1 MATFEVT
8 GPDGSTYEIEVSEG
22 VDPQDAL
29 QRFSQQLQSS
39 APQQDPAKAAAD
51 EEVAK
56 ERAESPGWENYISD
70 VARNVVRGTPVGS
83 YIDEAR
89 GAAAWLTGGDY
100 QKAKEYELA
109 QQRAA
114 DKSSWKTGLHMPFGL
129 GEVTVGGLQKLV
141 GGMASAPFLPIA
153 AVSRGATMAGQALN
167 YGLTG
172 AGYGALYGAGEGDT
186 AGERLGNAQ
195 QGGLIGL
202 GLGGAT
208 PFVAGG
214 MGAAARG
221 IGRATQRVPRQL
233 REFDKNA
240 VKTAAEVVGEH
251 QGRVPYRGQLGS
263 LADRMDVARNEVS
276 GIASMGGAPRRL
288 IDQRI
293 GQRNEGAKGRVRQ
306 TLDDNLGPAQSVLG
320 SVDNTRKA
328 ASAVAGP
335 AFRQFH
341 SSPPPP
347 PQVAQQI
354 EPLLQAARAA
364 GAVSKAERLMKSMQR
379 DPADPTNYWM
389 RLDYIKRVLQD
400 SAKTAGQ
407 QGQRTQAKVFTDLSN
422 QIMDAADTWLGQG
435 NKAASIWAQ
444 ARNPSRQALSF
455 EEGTKLGSKTFGRQT
470 PEQVRAERG
479 RLTQEGQQGFDLAA
493 REEVRNQLGRAPSM
507 LTGERGPQDVR
518 RMVSSDFGRDKLAM
532 VTDPQRAGNITRN
545 LDNEAAYR
553 DTYNEVMRGSQT
565 AQRRAVQERYN
576 SGPGVTPT
584 ISRDIPSAILNQVN
598 RGVRAIIG
606 ANSTAARM
614 EKARQVADMLTR
626 QGHSADTILAA
637 LREFSRGRE
646 ARGRWAEGV
655 EALVQ
660 AFVAGSRAP
669 AIAGA
674 NSDR

>member
-8 GPDGSTYEIEVSEG
+8 GPDGSTYEIEVPEG
-22 VDPQDAL
+22 VDPQDVL
-29 QRFSQQLQSS
+29 QRFSQQLQGS

-114 DKSSWKTGLHMPFGL
+114 DKSSWKTGVKLPFVGD
-129 GEVTVGGLQKLV
+129 VTVGGMQKLA
-141 GGMASAPFLPIA
+141 GGIASAPFLPIA
-153 AVSRGATMAGQALN
+153 ALSRGATVAGKALN

-186 AGERLGNAQ
+186 ARERMGNAQ

-202 GLGGAT
+202 GLGAAT
-208 PFVAGG
+208 PVVAGAA
-214 MGAAARG
+214 GAAARG

-240 VKTAAEVVGEH
+240 VKTAADVVGEH
-251 QGRVPYRGQLGS
+251 HGRVPYRGQRGS

-293 GQRNEGAKGRVRQ
+293 GQRNQGAKSRVRQ

-320 SVDNTRKA
+320 RTENALKTSRA
-328 ASAVAGP
+328 AADP
-335 AFRQFH
+335 AYERFYAM
-341 SSPPPP
+341 PPPT
-347 PQVAQQI
+347 PQFMDQIAPLLRRVPDAAWKEAKNLMELDGLAPQAQQNFWR
-354 EPLLQAARAA
+354 Q
-364 GAVSKAERLMKSMQR
+364 
-379 DPADPTNYWM
+379 
-389 RLDYIKRVLQD
+389 LDYIKRALEDLPANPQAGIGRTRAGKLRNL
-400 SAKTAGQ
+400 SKEIKTQ
-407 QGQRTQAKVFTDLSN
+407 
-422 QIMDAADTWLGQG
+422 ADTWLGG
-435 NKAASIWAQ
+435 GDRTKSPWFV
-444 ARNPSRQALSF
+444 ARSTARSGLQF
-455 EEGTKLGSKTFGRQT
+455 EKGTELGAKTFSRQT
-470 PEQVRAERG
+470 PEQVTAERG
-479 RLTQEGQQGFDLAA
+479 RLTQDGQQGFDLAA

-532 VTDPQRAGNITRN
+532 VTDPQRAGNITRS

-576 SGPGVTPT
+576 SGPGVTPAL
-584 ISRDIPSAILNQVN
+584 SRDLPSAALGLLN

-626 QGHSADTILAA
+626 QGHSADAILTA

-646 ARGRWAEGV
+646 ARGQVAEAV
-655 EALVQ
+655 ETLAQ

-669 AIAGA
+669 AISGA

>member
-1 MATFEVT
+1 MPRYELE
-8 GPDGSTYEIEVSEG
+8 GPDGARYEVEAPEGMSEAEV
-22 VDPQDAL
+22 L
-29 QRFSQQLQSS
+29 QSFLEQLQSS

-114 DKSSWKTGLHMPFGL
+114 DKSSWKTGVKLPFVGD
-129 GEVTVGGLQKLV
+129 VTVGGMQKLA
-141 GGMASAPFLPIA
+141 GGIASAPFLPIA
-153 AVSRGATMAGQALN
+153 ALSRGATVAGRALN

-186 AGERLGNAQ
+186 ARERVGNAQ

-202 GLGGAT
+202 GLGAAT
-208 PFVAGG
+208 PVVAGAA
-214 MGAAARG
+214 GAAARG

-240 VKTAAEVVGEH
+240 VKTAADVVGEH
-251 QGRVPYRGQLGS
+251 QGRVPYRGRRGS
-263 LADRMDVARNEVS
+263 LADRIDVARNEVS

-288 IDQRI
+288 INQRI
-293 GQRNEGAKGRVRQ
+293 GQRNEGAKARVRQ
-306 TLDDNLGPAQSVLG
+306 TLDDNLGPAYSVIG
-320 SVDNTRKA
+320 SVEATRSA
-328 ASAVAGP
+328 ANSVAGP

-354 EPLLQAARAA
+354 EPLLEAARAA
-364 GAVSKAERLMKSMQR
+364 GAVSKAERLMRSMQR
-379 DPADPTNYWM
+379 DPADPANYWM

-435 NKAASIWAQ
+435 NRAASIWAQ
-444 ARNPSRQALSF
+444 ARDPSRHALSF
-455 EEGTKLGSKTFGRQT
+455 EEGTKLGSRTFGRQT
-470 PEQVRAERG
+470 PEQVAAERG
-479 RLTQEGQQGFDLAA
+479 RLTPGGQQGFDLAA

-532 VTDPQRAGNITRN
+532 VTDPQRAGNITRS

-576 SGPGVTPT
+576 SGPGVTPAL
-584 ISRDIPSAILNQVN
+584 SRDLPSAALGLLN

-606 ANSTAARM
+606 ANSTAAKM

-626 QGHSADTILAA
+626 QGHSADAILTA
-637 LREFSRGRE
+637 LREYSRGRE
-646 ARGRWAEGV
+646 ARGQVAEAV
-655 EALVQ
+655 ETLAQ

-674 NSDR
+674 SSDK